1 MPGTTKLIWVGIVV
15 VACLGCAAFGFL
27 TLMLRRHVL
36 PSLPVVSR
44 LPGSAAWVL
53 AALVAA
59 ALMVGVAYFAGARG
73 VSIVGSWP

>member
-1 MPGTTKLIWVGIVV
+1 MPGTTKLIWAGIIV
-15 VACLGCAAFGFL
+15 VACLGCAALGIL

-44 LPGSAAWVL
+44 LPGPAAWAI

-59 ALMVGVAYFAGARG
+59 ALMVGVAYLVGVGG